1 MTVRCGCCGRVVVVG
16 TEGRAGN
23 VGCSSLL
30 PRVVLGEVV
39 AVTAT
44 THPVANLDVEDVV
57 LPAAAVVAS
66 AAGSCLDE
74 AGSDENVE
82 LPDAKARAA
91 RCRCSTWLC

>member
-1 MTVRCGCCGRVVVVG
+1 MGTRGGAGAVVG
-16 TEGRAGN
+16 
-23 VGCSSLL
+23 SSLS
-30 PRVVLGEVV
+30 PRVVLGVV
-39 AVTAT
+39 ATVDTAA
-44 THPVANLDVEDVV
+44 HSVGCLEEEDVV